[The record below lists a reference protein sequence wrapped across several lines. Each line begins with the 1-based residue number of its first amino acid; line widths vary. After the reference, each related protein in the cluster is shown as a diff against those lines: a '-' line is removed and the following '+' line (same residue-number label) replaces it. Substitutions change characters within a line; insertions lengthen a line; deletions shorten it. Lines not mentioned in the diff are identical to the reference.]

1 MAASLEPTARSGA
14 SVSLSAVTLIRLWL
28 LLLLAV
34 LLPFRGALAAAMP
47 CMSAGGGG
55 HGMAQMM
62 GAHAQ
67 PGNGHGHGHDHG
79 DYQGRHQGHAQAHG
93 PVHGGGAHAQGV
105 EASHPT
111 AHDPASAHH
120 DPSAP
125 DKCSACS
132 ACCASPS
139 LPSAPMG
146 IDEPAVLAAVSFPA
160 FSAPEPSF
168 QSDGPERPP
177 RSA

>member
-1 MAASLEPTARSGA
+1 MASLLEPTARSGA

-47 CMSAGGGG
+47 CMSAGEGG

-67 PGNGHGHGHDHG
+67 PENGHGHDHG
-79 DYQGRHQGHAQAHG
+79 NDHHRGHDQGHGQ
-93 PVHGGGAHAQGV
+93 VHGAGPHVPDAADAQHVG
-105 EASHPT
+105 H
-111 AHDPASAHH
+111 ASAHH

-125 DKCSACS
+125 DQCSACS